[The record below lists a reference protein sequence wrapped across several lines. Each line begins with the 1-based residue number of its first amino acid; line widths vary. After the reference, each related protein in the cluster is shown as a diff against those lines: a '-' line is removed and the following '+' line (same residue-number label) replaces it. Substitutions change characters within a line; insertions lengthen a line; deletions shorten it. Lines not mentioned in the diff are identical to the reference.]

1 MYGKKSIV
9 FGLIL
14 SCLPVVASAEQLVL
28 GIIGDSKRI
37 AYLNETLLQ
46 PFTELTGISIKISSI
61 SEHDGADEENLL
73 QQAIREKWDFL
84 TLNEAQAMR
93 LCGAG
98 DLSPTGTMRQ
108 RQNSLLPEV
117 SKAVTCHSFNE
128 PRTETM
134 VYNLSAYQRDIPD
147 HISAFFDLER
157 FPGKRAVAVE
167 APGLLEMALMAQG
180 VPASQVYHLLSTTRG
195 VELAIGV
202 FAKAKPQI
210 IWTKDHGETESLLAD
225 GSATMGLIE
234 MGARADN
241 DANAAS
247 GSAQPLNRLG
257 TTSSIAHNTSWLPT
271 AAGEGSVT
279 ALGQFV
285 DYAKQVEIFNVT
297 LGAGI
302 QRDAR
307 WFATVSPDL
316 KTRLDSWS
324 AALQ

>member
-28 GIIGDSKRI
+28 GIIGDTKRI
-37 AYLNETLLQ
+37 AYLNETFLQ
-46 PFTELTGISIKISSI
+46 PFTESTGISIKISSI

-93 LCGAG
+93 LCGEG

-134 VYNLSAYQRDIPD
+134 VYNLNAYQRDIPD

-202 FAKAKPQI
+202 FAQVKSQI
-210 IWTKDHGETESLLAD
+210 IWTDDHAEAESLLAD

-234 MGARADN
+234 TGAKTDG
-241 DANAAS
+241 DATAPPES
-247 GSAQPLNRLG
+247 VQPLNRLG
-257 TTSSIAHNTSWLPT
+257 ATSSIAHHTSWIPT

-279 ALGQFV
+279 AIGQFIE
-285 DYAKQVEIFNVT
+285 YAEQANISTVQ

-302 QRDAR
+302 HRDAR
-307 WFATVSPDL
+307 WFATVSPNI
-316 KTRLDSWS
+316 KTRLDGWS
-324 AALQ
+324 ATLQ

>member
-1 MYGKKSIV
+1 
-9 FGLIL
+9 
-14 SCLPVVASAEQLVL
+14 
-28 GIIGDSKRI
+28 
-37 AYLNETLLQ
+37 
-46 PFTELTGISIKISSI
+46 
-61 SEHDGADEENLL
+61 
-73 QQAIREKWDFL
+73 
-84 TLNEAQAMR
+84 
-93 LCGAG
+93 
-98 DLSPTGTMRQ
+98 
-108 RQNSLLPEV
+108 
-117 SKAVTCHSFNE
+117 
-128 PRTETM
+128 
-134 VYNLSAYQRDIPD
+134 
-147 HISAFFDLER
+147 LER
-157 FPGKRAVAVE
+157 FPGKRAVALQ

-316 KTRLDSWS
+316 KTRLDSWR